1 MIGTRRKPPLVF
13 RYVSPFHPAC
23 QSSRVHKKQ
32 IVLDEKTTRARIVGP
47 GLGAIWLS
55 LNFRICPASKCP
67 FVWSMAEDRSLRDD
81 EHFFPNR
88 RRTPSWL
95 SDRGNAVGCDTF
107 RGRLEH
113 LGSKSSHSIANTV
126 ARLDPSNLFAS
137 KDDHSKRR
145 HRAKDSLFGTRSDHE
160 CLASFGARLTARVF

>member
-1 MIGTRRKPPLVF
+1 MYGTRRKPPLVF
-13 RYVSPFHPAC
+13 RYISPLHQAC

-32 IVLDEKTTRARIVGP
+32 IVLDEKTTRARIARP

-55 LNFRICPASKCP
+55 SDFRVCPASKCP
-67 FVWSMAEDRSLRDD
+67 FVRSMAEDRSLRDD

-95 SDRGNAVGCDTF
+95 SDRGPAVGCDTF
-107 RGRLEH
+107 RCRLEH
-113 LGSKSSHSIANTV
+113 LGAKSSHSIADAF
-126 ARLDPSNLFAS
+126 ARLDPSNLYAS
-137 KDDHSKRR
+137 KDYYSKRR
-145 HRAKDSLFGTRSDHE
+145 HRAEDSLFGARSDHE